1 MDPGNAAASSLRRIL
16 QPRALGRP
24 RRNVMVIPTGSVVAS
39 AAANKVGC
47 APMAPPRRK
56 RTSLEFGDEVIESV
70 LAQLRERLSTEGAV
84 KLSTLKPVALREA
97 LEPRLLE
104 AGFELT
110 PAFVRRPL
118 AAQLHDALA
127 RNGAVASSDLGH
139 VVRGAT
145 RAELEQT
152 VLEAEKRGQLQRA
165 LRGRMEPAAP
175 GRNAQRTD
183 GCEWLVLATGQR
195 VLDGERLATLRDTCT
210 DLAKLLEAASKKK
223 NVGLLASDV
232 EHMLSAASRVLDD
245 DSAPNTPPGA
255 DPSLTAREAAGPA
268 SRPRALLRGAA
279 PSATAPR
286 AADPLASLTRLLAAV
301 DAVRDERTGMSF
313 VPAIVQRLSSDMAVA
328 TAQEAL
334 LSAARQELIEL
345 RPEGGLGRLSGEEL
359 ALCPPGP
366 SGTRLSWA
374 RRSAEARA

>member
-1 MDPGNAAASSLRRIL
+1 
-16 QPRALGRP
+16 
-24 RRNVMVIPTGSVVAS
+24 
-39 AAANKVGC
+39 
-47 APMAPPRRK
+47 MAPPRRK
-56 RTSLEFGDEVIESV
+56 RTSLAFGDEVIESV
-70 LAQLRERLSTEGAV
+70 LAQLRERLRVEGAV

-127 RNGAVASSDLGH
+127 RERALASSELGR
-139 VVRGAT
+139 VVRGAS

-152 VLEAEKRGQLQRA
+152 VLAAEQRGELQRA
-165 LRGRMEPAAP
+165 LRGRVEPAETT
-175 GRNAQRTD
+175 GRHAQRAD
-183 GCEWLVLATGQR
+183 GSEWLVGAAGQTL
-195 VLDGERLATLRDTCT
+195 LDGERLMVLRDACT
-210 DLAKLLEAASKKK
+210 DMAKLLDAASKKK
-223 NVGLLASDV
+223 NVGVLASDV
-232 EHMLSAASRVLDD
+232 EHMLSAALRVLDD
-245 DSAPNTPPGA
+245 DSAQSSPAAANRSTPVREATG
-255 DPSLTAREAAGPA
+255 PSL
-268 SRPRALLRGAA
+268 RPRSPSRGAA
-279 PSATAPR
+279 AAPR
-286 AADPLASLTRLLAAV
+286 QVDPVAALSRLLAVV

-313 VPAIVQRLSSDMAVA
+313 VPAIVQRLSSDMAVT

-366 SGTRLSWA
+366 AGTRLSWA

>member
-1 MDPGNAAASSLRRIL
+1 
-16 QPRALGRP
+16 
-24 RRNVMVIPTGSVVAS
+24 
-39 AAANKVGC
+39 
-47 APMAPPRRK
+47 MAPPRRK
-56 RTSLEFGDEVIESV
+56 RTSPEFGDEVIESV
-70 LAQLRERLSTEGAV
+70 LAQLRERLSAEGAV

-127 RNGAVASSDLGH
+127 REGAVASSDLGH

-145 RAELEQT
+145 RAELEQI
-152 VLEAEKRGQLQRA
+152 VLEAEELGQLQRA
-165 LRGRMEPAAP
+165 LRGRVEPAAAT
-175 GRNAQRTD
+175 GRNAQRMD
-183 GCEWLVLATGQR
+183 SSEWLVLATGQR
-195 VLDGERLATLRDTCT
+195 VLDGERLATLREACT

-245 DSAPNTPPGA
+245 DSAQNTPAAA
-255 DPSLTAREAAGPA
+255 DPGLPAREATGPA
-268 SRPRALLRGAA
+268 SRPRAPLRGAA
-279 PSATAPR
+279 ASASVPR
-286 AADPLASLTRLLAAV
+286 AAAPVASLARLLAAV

-334 LSAARQELIEL
+334 LTAARQELIEL

-374 RRSAEARA
+374 RRNAEARA